1 MKKIIIA
8 SAAASLIL
16 TAIGTCVNIIG
27 FRLYG
32 HAPFA
37 IEYVGGEVI
46 GSIGFGISI
55 YTVYPLALGDAAAPK
70 TVVEFVPGDFIYYF
84 VVIFVIVLI
93 PLLLIRVIRN
103 RKNAAI

>member
-16 TAIGTCVNIIG
+16 TAIGTCVNTIG

-32 HAPFA
+32 NAPLA
-37 IEYVGGEVI
+37 TEYIGGEVI
-46 GSIGFGISI
+46 ERIGFGISI
-55 YTVYPLALGDAAAPK
+55 YTVYPFGLGDAAPK
-70 TVVEFVPGDFIYYF
+70 TVVKFVPGDFIYYY

>member
-32 HAPFA
+32 NAPLA
-37 IEYVGGEVI
+37 TEYVGGEVI

-55 YTVYPLALGDAAAPK
+55 YTVYPLALGDAAPK